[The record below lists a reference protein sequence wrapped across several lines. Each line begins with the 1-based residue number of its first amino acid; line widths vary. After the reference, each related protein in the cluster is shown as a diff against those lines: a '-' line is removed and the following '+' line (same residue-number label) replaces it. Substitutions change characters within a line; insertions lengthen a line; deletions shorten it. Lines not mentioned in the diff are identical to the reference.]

1 MRIFLL
7 ALCTV
12 TPSIG
17 VAALAAQ
24 TAPPDVWLKADIDA
38 VDASIRRACDGVIDL
53 DQSADAYLTL
63 NYRLGESLR
72 RRFASEPAA
81 QLACSRA
88 MLYREETIARE
99 GYLMSLGDSWHK
111 GAVAVLVRMLEEQPA
126 TSSAASLLGLME
138 LAEYPR
144 IEPKRAA
151 AVLATSVRGG
161 VRDPEALRACAI
173 LNWEVEADQQ
183 SRECVRVAL
192 TTGRDST
199 WHFLHLARTA
209 FAVGDSSGGTAAF
222 TAALGVARDSIDRD
236 AIGWH
241 LRWFLNEDELATWA
255 ELPDPVRPGWIL
267 NQLALRDVRD
277 AREPGTRLAE
287 HFSRLESIERMFR
300 VSTPLR
306 DRYRRFVAAVGENR
320 LGWSVVTKFAE
331 PGVVP
336 AAPWRNFKSSHHEY
350 DDRATVWMRWGE
362 PEDRVQ
368 WSGTAT
374 VGMASGTDSP
384 SNTLCQR
391 NSAFASY
398 LLNDCK
404 PGGTHGN
411 TREAWQYELDAGRLL
426 LHFEGEQF
434 DASAEATRLV
444 GGVLGSYLCD
454 VDVER
459 CGLSA
464 NAGNPFM
471 EPLNVETVDELAHRD
486 AAHID
491 YAVSRDDNSVHSDER
506 LRLVS
511 EASRV
516 WQTGNDGEL
525 LVVPYASVARDF
537 RRASD
542 GAVDTAS
549 FQLTL
554 RQWDGASGEWR
565 STQVDRRLRLPTQ
578 LADDAK
584 VTGHLVVPSSAAT
597 RAWSLV
603 ISQDPGALGRAWR
616 DDLPPLGQGN
626 LAISDLILGSASQGE
641 SWTSPLGNEVPLG
654 PLGAYDRREP
664 VAIFWQLQSDRE
676 RDVTVTVALFRL
688 ANTSRE
694 TPVLEVSNS
703 GQIAAGLT
711 EWQRNLGVEQL
722 EGGSYRI
729 EVSISGAEDG
739 PVVKRSA
746 KLYLW

>member
-1 MRIFLL
+1 MRAVSGKLGLLGLL
-7 ALCTV
+7 AS
-12 TPSIG
+12 SIP
-17 VAALAAQ
+17 LRAQ
-24 TAPPDVWLKADIDA
+24 APPPDAWLKADIAA
-38 VDASIRRACDGVIDL
+38 VDASISRACDGVIDL
-53 DQSADAYLTL
+53 GQSADAYLTL

-88 MLYREETIARE
+88 MLYREEIIARE

-111 GAVAVLVRMLEEQPA
+111 GAVTVLVRMLEEEPTTA
-126 TSSAASLLGLME
+126 GAASLLGLLE
-138 LAEYPR
+138 LSEYPR
-144 IEPKRAA
+144 IEPERAA
-151 AVLATSVRGG
+151 AVLASSVRGG
-161 VRDPEALRACAI
+161 VRDPETLRACAI
-173 LNWEVEADQQ
+173 LNWEIEADQQ

-192 TTGRDST
+192 STGRDST

-209 FAVGDSSGGTAAF
+209 FAVGDSSGGTTAF
-222 TAALGVARDSIDRD
+222 TAALQVARDSVDWAAID
-236 AIGWH
+236 WH
-241 LRWFLNEDELATWA
+241 LRWFLDQDQLAEWA
-255 ELPDPVRPGWIL
+255 ALPDSIRPGWVL

-287 HFSRLESIERMFR
+287 HFSRLESIDRMFR
-300 VSTPLR
+300 VATPLR
-306 DRYRRFVAAVGENR
+306 KRYRRFVAAVGENR
-320 LGWSVVTKFAE
+320 LGWSVITKFAE

-336 AAPWRNFKSSHHEY
+336 AAPWRNFKSSHHDY

-374 VGMASGTDSP
+374 VGMAGGTDSP

-411 TREAWQYELDAGRLL
+411 TREAWHYELDAGRLL

-464 NAGNPFM
+464 NASNPFM

-491 YAVSRDDNSVHSDER
+491 YAVSRDDNSVHSSDR
-506 LRLVS
+506 LRLVA
-511 EASRV
+511 EASRI
-516 WQTGNDGEL
+516 WQPGTAGEL
-525 LVVPYASVARDF
+525 LVIPYASVARDLH
-537 RRASD
+537 RASD
-542 GAVDTAS
+542 GVVDTAG
-549 FQLTL
+549 FRLTL
-554 RQWDGASGEWR
+554 RQWDGTSGEWR
-565 STQVDRRLRLPTQ
+565 STQVDRRLRLPTS
-578 LADDAK
+578 LANDDK

-603 ISQDPGALGRAWR
+603 ISQEPDGLGRAWR
-616 DDLPPLGQGN
+616 DDLPALGPRDF
-626 LAISDLILGSASQGE
+626 AISDLILGAVSQGE
-641 SWTSPLGNEVPLG
+641 MWTSPLGNTVPLG

-664 VAIFWQLQSDRE
+664 VAIFWQVQSDRD
-676 RDVTVTVALFRL
+676 RDVIVTVALFRL
-688 ANTSRE
+688 STGDRE

-703 GQIAAGLT
+703 GQVATGLT
-711 EWQRNLGVEQL
+711 EWQRNLGAEQL

-729 EVSISGAEDG
+729 EVSVSEAGGGSA
-739 PVVKRSA
+739 VKRSA
-746 KLYLW
+746 TLYLW